1 MPLPLILDDKE
12 WISKQVLLEASLYGK
27 QSQKNEDWTN
37 ILIGM
42 ANSYGSSQQETQN
55 VSQRKAALPEK
66 MF

>member
-55 VSQRKAALPEK
+55 V
-66 MF
+66 